1 MSFSI
6 FVNGQP
12 FIIWETATLRRSIDD
27 NCGSFK
33 FTNSSTVPGQ
43 PYPVKE
49 GDLVGIK
56 INGIL
61 KLTGYVDGV
70 STISDSDQHTVT
82 VIGRDTTADIID
94 SSVPNSAKVIEGPIT
109 LKSMMQKVIAG
120 LKANIA
126 VIDDIDPDEFTD
138 KDLQAASSGGNAMDF
153 LVSFSRKR
161 QVYLV
166 SDGDNSLVIFSP
178 GESTSSTSLIR
189 KVNNQTNNVKSSS
202 SRFSS
207 QGRYNKVVC
216 TSADNFGN
224 NASAD
229 YSVDGTSRTGESID
243 SGVRESRYLEIQA
256 EETMGDIECTQR
268 ANEEVNLRRARGNEY
283 TAKVAGYA
291 QSSGALWDFGQLVNV
306 DDEYANVRGQLL
318 IRAVEMFSSIQ
329 GGSTTSILCAS
340 PDAYNVVGAVTRG
353 YSRKSSFGEDL
364 SV

>member
-229 YSVDGTSRTGESID
+229 YSVDGTSRTGE
-243 SGVRESRYLEIQA
+243 
-256 EETMGDIECTQR
+256 
-268 ANEEVNLRRARGNEY
+268 Y